1 MAKKR
6 KPHDPARLARQEA
19 EKREREAE
27 IQRLIAQGATVKTD
41 AAKRIISAYRTN
53 VFNLL
58 LTRKTITADH
68 YLAASTFCDAWAT
81 WKGLD
86 GSGELTAEKVDG
98 SAGSKEL
105 VTDRMIK
112 AGREITL
119 TLDELDKLH
128 ARLLC
133 AFAIATVEEDRPMD
147 WRGLV
152 QKTIGGSV
160 SREGEVRL
168 VVAMLDA
175 LRDVYEQPR
184 RVAA

>member
-6 KPHDPARLARQEA
+6 KPHDPAKLAHQEA

-41 AAKRIISAYRTN
+41 AAKRVISAYRTN

-68 YLAASTFCDAWAT
+68 YIAASNFCDTWAT

-86 GSGELTAEKVDG
+86 GGSDQSGEKVDG
-98 SAGSKEL
+98 SSGSKEL
-105 VTDRMIK
+105 VTDRMLK

-119 TLDELDKLH
+119 TVDELSKPH

-133 AFAIATVEEDRPMD
+133 AFAIATVEEDRPME
-147 WRGLV
+147 WRGVV
-152 QKTIGGSV
+152 QRILGQM
-160 SREGEVRL
+160 SREGEVRV
-168 VVAMLDA
+168 VVAMLDQ
-175 LRDVYEQPR
+175 LRGVYEQPR
-184 RVAA
+184 KVAA